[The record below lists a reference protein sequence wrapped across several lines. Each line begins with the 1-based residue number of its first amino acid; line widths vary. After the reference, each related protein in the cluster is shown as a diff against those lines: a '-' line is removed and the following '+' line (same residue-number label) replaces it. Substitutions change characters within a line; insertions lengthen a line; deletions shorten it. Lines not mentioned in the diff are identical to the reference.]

1 MQAKNRLMMNRG
13 VIEMTKRY
21 VGIVAAPG
29 APDALAK
36 KIKKDLPDIL
46 AEHFEEDYEWEVEVF
61 VDPLTNY
68 AELTKELFQ
77 KTEKYYSENDWDY
90 TMFITD
96 LPIYHN
102 DHITVI
108 DLNEKTEV
116 GVVSLPAYGWPP
128 NKKGILD
135 TIVTLITS
143 VQADNDRDEAARD
156 DTGRDSLVSA
166 FSPYFKTSRLHY
178 DSDYR
183 EETGSEHSIYQ
194 IDDNLRG
201 YLRLVS
207 GMSWANNPFNM
218 LRILSGVVA
227 LAFAT
232 GAFSMMFSTM
242 WNLSNI
248 FSTWRLLAVSLLA
261 VTGMVTWI
269 IISHNLWET
278 REQEADI
285 RFLKLYNGATL
296 LTLLISLVF
305 YFIVLYLMF
314 LTAGLVLLPPD
325 YILRN
330 IGEEEVG
337 IRFYLE
343 LAWFA
348 TSLSTVVASIGASVQ
363 DKSIIQESTYGYRH
377 RFRLQN
383 KEKD

>member
-1 MQAKNRLMMNRG
+1 MEVPNRRMMNRER
-13 VIEMTKRY
+13 IEMMKKY

-29 APDALAK
+29 APDTIAR
-36 KIKKDLPDIL
+36 KIKKDLPDAL
-46 AEHFEEDYEWEVEVF
+46 AEQFKENYEWEVGIF

-68 AELTKELFQ
+68 AELRKELFQ
-77 KTEKYYSENDWDY
+77 KTDEYYGENDWDY

-102 DHITVI
+102 DNITVVDI
-108 DLNEKTEV
+108 NEATDV

-128 NKKGILD
+128 NHKGVLN

-143 VQADNDRDEAARD
+143 VQGDNDRTGATSAAA
-156 DTGRDSLVSA
+156 GRESMVSA
-166 FSPYFKTSRLHY
+166 FKPYFKMNRLHY

-218 LRILSGVVA
+218 LRILSSVVA
-227 LAFAT
+227 IAFAT
-232 GAFSMMFSTM
+232 GAFGMMFSTM

-248 FSTWRLLAVSLLA
+248 FSTGRLLAVSLLA

-278 REQEADI
+278 KNQETDH
-285 RFLKLYNGATL
+285 RFLRLYNGATI
-296 LTLLISLVF
+296 LTLLISLAF
-305 YFIVLYLMF
+305 YFVLLYFMF
-314 LTAGLVLLPPD
+314 LTAGLVMLPPD
-325 YILRN
+325 YVLRN
-330 IGEEEVG
+330 IGEEEMS

-348 TSLSTVVASIGASVQ
+348 TALSTVAAAIGAGFQ

-377 RFRLQN
+377 RFRSQ
-383 KEKD
+383 KKDRE